1 MAGGEKVGIAP
12 RRRVAKGPR
21 RPQYLVNG
29 ELDKFMMMFNSAL
42 MEISVLRE
50 RIDTHERLAEM
61 HKLATP
67 SEVNAYQVSLAVQ
80 TAREAERDAL
90 LNRVYRIMLEELE
103 QAREAIN
110 TRVLEEVLVEDDR
123 VLPEA
128 LKL

>member
-21 RPQYLVNG
+21 RPQYLVNV

-80 TAREAERDAL
+80 TAREA
-90 LNRVYRIMLEELE
+90 
-103 QAREAIN
+103 
-110 TRVLEEVLVEDDR
+110 
-123 VLPEA
+123 
-128 LKL
+128 

>member
-1 MAGGEKVGIAP
+1 
-12 RRRVAKGPR
+12 
-21 RPQYLVNG
+21 
-29 ELDKFMMMFNSAL
+29 
-42 MEISVLRE
+42 VLRE